1 MVRKK
6 ISCIDCLNVNCIIKQ
21 YCPAEKLEEV
31 SQNKMENRYAA
42 HQLVFH
48 EDNEVDSI
56 YFLQKGIV
64 KVFKNG
70 AFNKD
75 QIVRFS
81 SNGDIL
87 GHRGFNSSGLYPVSA
102 QTSTDALICNF
113 SKEYFFQ
120 LLDEVPQL
128 AVNLML
134 FYADELN
141 YEETKLRD
149 MALFS
154 VREKVAKSLLI
165 LVDRFGL
172 NEEYQINNAEIL
184 SRQDIAECVGLTS
197 NQVTKVLGE
206 FKQDQLIEI
215 DAKKIKVLNK
225 KLLEEIV
232 AY

>member
-1 MVRKK
+1 ME
-6 ISCIDCLNVNCIIKQ
+6 CLNDNCIIKQ

-31 SQNKMENRYAA
+31 SQNKMENRYAP

-48 EDNEVDSI
+48 EGNEVDSI

-81 SNGDIL
+81 SDGDIL

-102 QTSTDALICNF
+102 QTNTESSICDF
-113 SKEYFFQ
+113 SKEYFFK

-128 AVNLML
+128 AINLML
-134 FYADELN
+134 VYADELN

-149 MALFS
+149 MALFN

-172 NEEYQINNAEIL
+172 DDGGQINNAEIL

-206 FKQDQLIEI
+206 FKQDQLIAI
-215 DAKKIKVLNK
+215 NTKKITVLNK
-225 KLLEEIV
+225 QELEKIV
-232 AY
+232 SY